1 MTTQTQSTQATRS
14 GVQNSEHAQ
23 SNDSFVVDV
32 RTPAEYNEVHVEG
45 TLNFPLG
52 DLSRSATKIAEL
64 AAGRPVTLLC
74 RTGKRAEE
82 GRKLLTKAGVQDAYC
97 MEGGIE
103 AWIGQGNPVKR
114 SGTKAVSIERQVRIA
129 AGVLVFLGSIAA
141 WFINPAFVVL
151 PGFVGAGLVFAGVTD
166 TCGMAMVLAK
176 MPWNKGQASGA
187 SCSA

>member
-1 MTTQTQSTQATRS
+1 MTIRTQSTQAAHS
-14 GVQNSEHAQ
+14 GVQNPEHAQ
-23 SNDSFVVDV
+23 SNQSFVVDV

-45 TLNFPLG
+45 TLNLPLG
-52 DLSRSATKIAEL
+52 DLYRNAIKIDEL

-82 GRKLLTKAGVQDAYC
+82 GRKLLAKAGVLDVHC

-103 AWIGQGNPVKR
+103 AWVGQGNPVKR

-129 AGVLVFLGSIAA
+129 AGSLVFLGSIAA
-141 WFINPAFVVL
+141 WFINPAFVIL

-176 MPWNKGQASGA
+176 MVWNKGQVSGA
-187 SCSA
+187 SLSA